1 MNPQQKMNDLVIQYW
16 NKRGKLNLWSG
27 VLGAEQLEREQLS
40 HARNREAEEA
50 YVRKTAW
57 GSTQGEA
64 DVSEADDMR
73 QTVLGDINHPAP
85 IIMPPQQNNTL
96 ATLALLAASAV
107 PIGLG
112 GAALGYMLRP
122 SAPEQP
128 VAPMPAFDDETVT
141 IGLGRIEDYMIGSGA
156 KEK

>member
-1 MNPQQKMNDLVIQYW
+1 MNPQQKIDDLAIQYW
-16 NKRGKLNLWSG
+16 NKKGKLKLLSG
-27 VLGAEQLEREQLS
+27 VMGAEQLEREQRS

-57 GSTQGEA
+57 GSTQGET
-64 DVSEADDMR
+64 DVSEADEMR

-85 IIMPPQQNNTL
+85 IIMPPQSNTL
-96 ATLALLAASAV
+96 ATLALLAAAAL

-122 SAPEQP
+122 TPV
-128 VAPMPAFDDETVT
+128 VAPVTNKLQMPGFDDETVSL
-141 IGLGRIEDYMIGSGA
+141 GLGRIENYKFDNGA
-156 KEK
+156 E